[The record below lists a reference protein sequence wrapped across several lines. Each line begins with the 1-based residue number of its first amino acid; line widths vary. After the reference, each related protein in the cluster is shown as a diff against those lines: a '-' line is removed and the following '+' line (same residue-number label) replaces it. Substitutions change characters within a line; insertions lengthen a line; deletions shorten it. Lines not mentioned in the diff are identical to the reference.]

1 MNINQ
6 SINEKKF
13 LTILDVK
20 SLSLNKGGLINKRY
34 MTVNKKA
41 YDQYKFKYLQNS
53 NIDLQNKHNSDI
65 ITAYIKNA
73 SDF

>member
-13 LTILDVK
+13 LTILGVK

-41 YDQYKFKYLQNS
+41 YDQYKFKYLQTRF
-53 NIDLQNKHNSDI
+53 LEV
-65 ITAYIKNA
+65 
-73 SDF
+73 